1 MYKITREQKIDAL
14 KAARRLIKSKEEG
27 YICHALPYTLA
38 GKYLRRYI
46 MRELQDRGE
55 FSNWLCDFRF
65 DLYDKLKWSGTSHQF
80 SEKMRK
86 LRLQWIDW
94 MIKNAT

>member
-1 MYKITREQKIDAL
+1 MLNITREQKIDAL
-14 KAARRLIKSKEEG
+14 KSARRLIRSKKEG

-46 MRELQDRGE
+46 MRELQGTQSL
-55 FSNWLCDFRF
+55 SNWFYKHRYAVLD
-65 DLYDKLKWSGTSHQF
+65 SAA
-80 SEKMRK
+80 MRSYPK
-86 LRLQWIDW
+86 TMRQIRLQWIDW

>member
-27 YICHALPYTLA
+27 YICHALPYTSA

-46 MRELQDRGE
+46 MRELQGTQSL
-55 FSNWLCDFRF
+55 SNWFYKYRRDAF
-65 DLYDKLKWSGTSHQF
+65 DSVS
-80 SEKMRK
+80 MRSYPK
-86 LRLQWIDW
+86 TMRQIRLQWIDW
-94 MIKNAT
+94 MIENAT